1 MPETSRLS
9 SDTTVAFI
17 GGGNMASALIG
28 ALVRAGHPAARLRV
42 VDPGEEARARL
53 WHDWGVTAQPAPD
66 ATLAEAQLVVW
77 AVKPQQFREAAQAAA
92 AFVAGTLQLSVAA
105 GIRCASIAAWTGAAR
120 IVRSMPNTPA
130 LVGRGMTGLYA
141 TDQATAA
148 DRALAEAVLSLTGA
162 LLWVEDEALL
172 DAVTALSGSGPAYVF
187 YLLEAMRTAGT
198 EMGLAPEQALTLAI
212 ETFAGAAALAR
223 QAGEPPE
230 VLRARVTSKG
240 GTTAAALDVLQARDV
255 HGAFVAALHAARR
268 RAAELADEFGRT
280 D

>member
-1 MPETSRLS
+1 MPEPSRLCPE
-9 SDTTVAFI
+9 TTVAFI

-42 VDPGEEARARL
+42 VDPGEEARVRL
-53 WHDWGVTAQPAPD
+53 RRDWGVTALAAPD
-66 ATLAEAQLVVW
+66 ETLRTAQLVVW

-92 AFVAGTLQLSVAA
+92 AFVGGALQLSVAA

-120 IVRSMPNTPA
+120 IVRAMPNTPA

-141 TDQATAA
+141 TAQASAA
-148 DRALAEAVLSLTGA
+148 DRALAEAVLGLTGA
-162 LLWVEDEALL
+162 LLWVDDEALL

-187 YLLEAMRTAGT
+187 YLLEAMREAGAA
-198 EMGLAPEQALTLAI
+198 MGLTPAQALTLAV
-212 ETFAGAAALAR
+212 ETFAGAAELAR

-240 GTTAAALDVLQARDV
+240 GTTAAALEVLQARDV
-255 HGAFVAALHAARR
+255 HGAFAAALQAARR
-268 RAAELADEFGRT
+268 RAAELADAFGRT

>member
-1 MPETSRLS
+1 MPETPRLS
-9 SDTTVAFI
+9 PDTTVAFI

-28 ALVRAGHPAARLRV
+28 ALLRAGHPAERLRV

-53 WHDWGVTAQPAPD
+53 RRDWGVAVQPAPD
-66 ATLAEAQLVVW
+66 AALAEALLVVW
-77 AVKPQQFREAAQAAA
+77 AVKPQQFRAAAQAAA
-92 AFVAGTLQLSVAA
+92 AFVGGALQLSVAA

-141 TDQATAA
+141 TAQATAA
-148 DRALAEAVLSLTGA
+148 DRALAEAVLGLTGA
-162 LLWVEDEALL
+162 LLWVDDEALL

-187 YLLEAMRTAGT
+187 YLLEAMREAGAA
-198 EMGLAPEQALTLAI
+198 MGLPPAQALTLAI
-212 ETFAGAAALAR
+212 ETFAGAAELAR

-230 VLRARVTSKG
+230 ALRARVTSKG
-240 GTTAAALDVLQARDV
+240 GTTAAALEVLQARDV
-255 HGAFVAALHAARR
+255 HGAFAAALQAAQR
-268 RAAELADEFGRT
+268 RAKELADEFGRT